1 MVLLLISAPTVN
13 SVFSHSVYC
22 HDLCIFLLL
31 EDNLTVSNVPSCG
44 CEVCLV
50 SLRME
55 AVGLPRGA
63 TRTHVLLSFV
73 QAQVPGCWL

>member
-1 MVLLLISAPTVN
+1 MALLLISAPTVN

-22 HDLCIFLLL
+22 HDLLL